1 MPWRIVMKSTAQ
13 LSLALVTFALLRSC
27 SAAAPGTSGPAAGAA
42 AEAAPGVPG
51 TTFTVSSK
59 NGGYPAR
66 LEFKEVKA
74 AVASYGLGGL
84 DKSNLAIYLG
94 NTDLASVNLGAPKLS
109 AGQGIVKLKL
119 SRPGQKE
126 LTAGTYKPS
135 GQYDADMRA
144 AADIVVA
151 NGTTVQFNDHKMEG
165 TIEVTELTAD
175 SISGTY
181 DLKDPWSHVSGT
193 FKAKIVK

>member
-1 MPWRIVMKSTAQ
+1 MKRTPLLTLACVSLSLVCACNASPHSTA
-13 LSLALVTFALLRSC
+13 
-27 SAAAPGTSGPAAGAA
+27 GTAGPVAGAA
-42 AEAAPGVPG
+42 PEAGVAG
-51 TTFTVSSK
+51 NTFTVASK
-59 NGGYPAR
+59 NGGYPAG
-66 LEFKEVKA
+66 LEFTSVKA
-74 AVASYGLGGL
+74 AVASYNLAGM

-94 NTDLASVNLGAPKLS
+94 NTDLDGVNLSAPKLS

-126 LTAGTYKPS
+126 LTTGTYKPS

-144 AADIVVA
+144 TAEIVVA
-151 NGTTVQFNDHKMEG
+151 NGTSVQLNDHKMEG
-165 TIEVTELTAD
+165 TIQVTELTAD
-175 SISGTY
+175 SVAGTY

>member
-1 MPWRIVMKSTAQ
+1 MKVTRQ
-13 LSLALVTFALLRSC
+13 LSFVLGALALLCSC
-27 SAAAPGTSGPAAGAA
+27 NAAAPGTSTPGAPAPDAGVA
-42 AEAAPGVPG
+42 GN
-51 TTFTVSSK
+51 TYTVSSK
-59 NGGYPAR
+59 NGGYPAG
-66 LEFKEVKA
+66 LEFTSVKA
-74 AVASYGLGGL
+74 AVASYNLGGM
-84 DKSNLAIYLG
+84 DKSHLAIYLA
-94 NTDLASVNLGAPKLS
+94 NTDLAGVNLAAPKLA

-144 AADIVVA
+144 AADIVVP
-151 NGTTVQFNDHKMEG
+151 NGTTVQFNDHKTEG

-175 SISGTY
+175 SVSGTY

-193 FKAKIVK
+193 FKAKIAK